1 MASNQHS
8 FQPPCIHASKKQLFI
23 FHIYYMK
30 VKIKN
35 GRKNTAVYKKK
46 LRQMG
51 FSWKSTSKNNGY
63 WEKNCEDHEIRSIE
77 RFCRRKGLEAV
88 VYEKNYSRG
97 DHYRKTFFDANKGLF
112 GNGNYYWCAYCGRIF
127 SRKNI
132 TVDHLIPVN
141 KVLQGK
147 EKEKYRRKLRLH
159 GISDVNQA
167 ENLVAACRSCN
178 LKKSTKTGIWVLR
191 GRMGRH
197 GWLWVIRWTVRTV
210 LVIMG
215 ACWIVGNGW
224 IPPLSEKIPE
234 WMMNRINMAN
244 AGTSVAVRK
253 IVELLQLLQNHILE
267 FFAEFNS

>member
-1 MASNQHS
+1 
-8 FQPPCIHASKKQLFI
+8 
-23 FHIYYMK
+23 MK

-159 GISDVNQA
+159 GITDVNQA

-178 LKKSTKTGIWVLR
+178 LKKSTKTGMGSPRTDGTAWMAVGDPMDRPNRPGDNGCVLDCGIWVDS
-191 GRMGRH
+191 
-197 GWLWVIRWTVRTV
+197 T
-210 LVIMG
+210 
-215 ACWIVGNGW
+215 IV
-224 IPPLSEKIPE
+224 
-234 WMMNRINMAN
+234 
-244 AGTSVAVRK
+244 
-253 IVELLQLLQNHILE
+253 
-267 FFAEFNS
+267 

>member
-1 MASNQHS
+1 
-8 FQPPCIHASKKQLFI
+8 
-23 FHIYYMK
+23 MK

-88 VYEKNYSRG
+88 VYVKNYSRG

-159 GISDVNQA
+159 GITDVNQA

-210 LVIMG
+210 LVIIG
-215 ACWIVGNGW
+215 ACWIVGYGW

-234 WMMNRINMAN
+234 WMMNRINTAN
-244 AGTSVAVRK
+244 AGTSMAVRK
-253 IVELLQLLQNHILE
+253 IVEWLQLLQNHILE
-267 FFAEFNS
+267 FFAEINS